1 MRLFRTCS
9 NTSLAMC
16 VYTSVC
22 VTIRVDTL
30 SDDLSLFLA
39 QEKKD
44 AFERKRTAA
53 ILVIP
58 RQLGIFMQIR
68 SAQRLILR
76 FLGEFQF

>member
-1 MRLFRTCS
+1 MRLFRTGS
-9 NTSLAMC
+9 NTALAMC

-53 ILVIP
+53 IFVIP
-58 RQLGIFMQIR
+58 RQLGIFMQNPNCYA
-68 SAQRLILR
+68 S
-76 FLGEFQF
+76 